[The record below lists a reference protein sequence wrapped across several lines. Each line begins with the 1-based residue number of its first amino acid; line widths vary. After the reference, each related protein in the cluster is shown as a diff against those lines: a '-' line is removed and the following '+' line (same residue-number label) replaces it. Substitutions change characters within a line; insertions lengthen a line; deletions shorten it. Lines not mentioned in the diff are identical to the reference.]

1 MDARKENKM
10 FMPTSRLFFAV
21 ALIQISGVA
30 SPRDAG
36 GLLDRYTAD
45 ADQATSWRLSCK
57 STQDYHLF
65 DDPNRVD
72 LRYRTS
78 DVYSDGERVAWSRRQ
93 WGGAVGTRMCL
104 PEEKASY
111 HSIVWDGQAFS
122 NYRTKSKNAKGVIFV
137 DPHPNPRD
145 VKSLRC

>member
-1 MDARKENKM
+1 
-10 FMPTSRLFFAV
+10 
-21 ALIQISGVA
+21 
-30 SPRDAG
+30 
-36 GLLDRYTAD
+36 
-45 ADQATSWRLSCK
+45 
-57 STQDYHLF
+57 
-65 DDPNRVD
+65 
-72 LRYRTS
+72 
-78 DVYSDGERVAWSRRQ
+78 
-93 WGGAVGTRMCL
+93 MCL